1 MDNLYIYI
9 LKVNIALLVF
19 WLFCRLVFGKDTFL
33 GIKRACLLTVL
44 GLSFIYPLIDIA
56 GWIKEEQ
63 QVVLVRYVM
72 DIQHIAFSVLPQE
85 QTVVLTWE
93 RVLWGIYLAGTLFLF
108 VRMLVQLWHIWRFVR
123 LGKRLDCLGTTVV
136 SPGSGIAPFSFC
148 HWIFMHPDD
157 YTLREM
163 QEILAHEKAH
173 VAQRHSWDMLLS
185 ELVCI
190 VLWFN
195 PAVWLLRHEVRQNL
209 EFLADQDVMEAGY
222 NRKNYQ
228 YHLLRLSH
236 QSAAAQIV
244 NNFNVSQLKKRI
256 IMMNKRKTSRVGLLK
271 YALLLPVTGLLV
283 MSSNVQALASLLP
296 EKTVVRE
303 VIGQQPQTDKKIQ
316 VKGTVLNENKTP
328 IAGANVVVKGT
339 NYGATTDEKGNF
351 ALELNK
357 GEAIVVSYVGK
368 RTIEVKADNFVND
381 GKEADLVIELQSEA
395 KVLDRVEVVAYT
407 ATKKTKTKIKDEV
420 MEVVESTPQ
429 FPGGDVALKAFLL
442 KNVKY
447 PQEAQQK
454 DITGEV
460 MVSFRVNEQGKI
472 VDPQVVTGV
481 DPLLNKE
488 ALRVVKMMPAWIP
501 AQQRGKAVPYDF
513 MIPVNFSLSGKVDE
527 VVVTGFT
534 STSNKG
540 ETILKMVSEG
550 RQPLYVVDDVIRTG
564 PVKDIDVNNIQTIT
578 VLKDESAVKIYGEK
592 GKNGVIIIVTK
603 KKDEQKK

>member
-303 VIGQQPQTDKKIQ
+303 VTAQQPQTDKKIQ

>member
-56 GWIKEEQ
+56 DWIKEEQ

-123 LGKRLDCLGTTVV
+123 SGKRLDCLGTTVV